1 MTLSCSCPFS
11 VSQRLNDSQRYKH
24 SRSDSTSERLC
35 LCICKNMQI
44 RKIID
49 WKICIFLLNS
59 ILFYAKIRLKGA
71 DYMLKRKIYHNL
83 LEWKNKKEHTCLLV
97 KGARQIGKTFIIDLF
112 GRENYKSY
120 IYVNFIEMP
129 QTKDIFDGELSADE
143 IYKRL
148 TLVMPEVQYIEND
161 TLIFLD
167 EIQECPNARTAL
179 KFLAIDG
186 RFDVVASGSLL
197 GIRYKEVASIPV
209 GYEEPVEMY
218 SLDFEEFLWA
228 MGYDDKKIA
237 AIREYFDRK
246 EKVPE
251 AVHEKM
257 MSLLREYIVVGGMPA
272 VVNKFVET
280 HHFGEVHKIQQAIL
294 ESYYDDISKYA
305 ANTEKP
311 KVKNAYLSIP
321 KQLAKENKKF
331 QFSVV
336 EKKATARK
344 YENSIEWL
352 RDASLVRMCYNVSA
366 PDFPLTAYEK
376 ENQYKLYTSD
386 IGLLVAMFEFDMK
399 KAVID
404 NTLKGNVKGGI
415 YENLV
420 IDILSKRGYKLC
432 YYRTDNGSVE
442 IEFLMT
448 KDAQVIPIEV
458 KAGNG
463 STISLNRLLEK
474 EDIPFGYKLISGNVG
489 VTDKKIVLPLYMAM
503 FI

>member
-1 MTLSCSCPFS
+1 
-11 VSQRLNDSQRYKH
+11 
-24 SRSDSTSERLC
+24 
-35 LCICKNMQI
+35 
-44 RKIID
+44 
-49 WKICIFLLNS
+49 
-59 ILFYAKIRLKGA
+59 
-71 DYMLKRKIYHNL
+71 MLKRKFYDKL
-83 LEWKNKKEHTCLLV
+83 LNWKNRNDHTCLLV

-120 IYVNFIEMP
+120 IYINFIEMP
-129 QTKDIFDGELSADE
+129 QTKDIFIGELSAGE

-148 TLVMPEVQYIEND
+148 TLVMPDVVYIEHD

-179 KFLAIDG
+179 KFLSLDG

-197 GIRYKEVASIPV
+197 GISYKEVLSIPV
-209 GYEEPVEMY
+209 GYEEQVEMY

-228 MGYDDKKIA
+228 NGYDADKISVL
-237 AIREYFDRK
+237 REYFDKK
-246 EKVPE
+246 EKVPD

-257 MSLLREYIVVGGMPA
+257 MSLLREYITVGGMPA
-272 VVNKFVET
+272 VVNRFVET
-280 HHFGEVHKIQQAIL
+280 QHFGEVQAIQQMIL
-294 ESYYDDISKYA
+294 DSYFDDISKYA
-305 ANTEKP
+305 TGPEKP

-376 ENQYKLYTSD
+376 ENKYKLYTSD
-386 IGLLVAMFEFDMK
+386 IGLLTAMYGFDMK

-415 YENLV
+415 YENL
-420 IDILSKRGYKLC
+420 ILDMMSKRGYKLN

-442 IEFLMT
+442 VEFLMT

-463 STISLNRLLEK
+463 STISLNTLLAK
-474 EDIPFGYKLISGNVG
+474 DDIPYGYKLISGNVG
-489 VTDKKIVLPLYMAM
+489 VNDKKIVLPLYMAM

>member
-1 MTLSCSCPFS
+1 
-11 VSQRLNDSQRYKH
+11 
-24 SRSDSTSERLC
+24 
-35 LCICKNMQI
+35 
-44 RKIID
+44 
-49 WKICIFLLNS
+49 
-59 ILFYAKIRLKGA
+59 
-71 DYMLKRKIYHNL
+71 MLKRKFYDKL
-83 LEWKNKKEHTCLLV
+83 LNWKNRNDHTCLLV

-120 IYVNFIEMP
+120 IYINFIEMP
-129 QTKDIFDGELSADE
+129 QTKDIFIGELSADE

-148 TLVMPEVQYIEND
+148 TLVMPDVVYIEHD

-179 KFLAIDG
+179 KFLALDG

-197 GIRYKEVASIPV
+197 GISYKEVSSIPV
-209 GYEEPVEMY
+209 GYEEQVEMY

-228 MGYDDKKIA
+228 NGYDADKISVL
-237 AIREYFDRK
+237 REYFDKK
-246 EKVPE
+246 EKVPD

-257 MSLLREYIVVGGMPA
+257 MSLLREYITVGGMPA
-272 VVNKFVET
+272 VVNRFVET
-280 HHFGEVHKIQQAIL
+280 QHFGEVQAIQQMIL
-294 ESYYDDISKYA
+294 DSYFDDISKYA
-305 ANTEKP
+305 TGPEKP

-352 RDASLVRMCYNVSA
+352 RDASLVRICCNVST

-386 IGLLVAMFEFDMK
+386 IGLLTAMYGFDMK

-415 YENLV
+415 YENL
-420 IDILSKRGYKLC
+420 ILDMMSKRGYKLN

-442 IEFLMT
+442 IEFLIT
-448 KDAQVIPIEV
+448 KDAQVIPIEL

-463 STISLNRLLEK
+463 STISLNTLLAK
-474 EDIPFGYKLISGNVG
+474 DDIPCGYKLISGNVG
-489 VTDKKIVLPLYMAM
+489 VNDKKIVLPLYMAM

>member
-1 MTLSCSCPFS
+1 
-11 VSQRLNDSQRYKH
+11 
-24 SRSDSTSERLC
+24 
-35 LCICKNMQI
+35 
-44 RKIID
+44 
-49 WKICIFLLNS
+49 
-59 ILFYAKIRLKGA
+59 
-71 DYMLKRKIYHNL
+71 MLKRKFYDKL
-83 LEWKNKKEHTCLLV
+83 LEWKNRNDHTCLLV

-120 IYVNFIEMP
+120 IYINFIEMP
-129 QTKDIFDGELSADE
+129 QTKDIFIGELSADE

-148 TLVMPEVQYIEND
+148 TLVMPDVVYIQHD

-179 KFLAIDG
+179 KFLALDG

-197 GIRYKEVASIPV
+197 GISSKEVSSIPV
-209 GYEEPVEMY
+209 GYEEQVEMY

-228 MGYDDKKIA
+228 MGYDAEKITVL
-237 AIREYFDRK
+237 REYFDRK
-246 EKVPE
+246 EKVPN
-251 AVHEKM
+251 AVHDKM
-257 MSLLREYIVVGGMPA
+257 MSLLREYITVGGMPA
-272 VVNKFVET
+272 VVNRFVET
-280 HHFGEVHKIQQAIL
+280 QHFGEVQAIQQMIL
-294 ESYYDDISKYA
+294 DSYFDDISKYA
-305 ANTEKP
+305 TGSEKP

-386 IGLLVAMFEFDMK
+386 IGLLTAMYGFDMK

-415 YENLV
+415 YENL
-420 IDILSKRGYKLC
+420 ILDMMSKRGYKLN

-442 IEFLMT
+442 VEFLMT

-463 STISLNRLLEK
+463 STISLNTLLAK
-474 EDIPFGYKLISGNVG
+474 DDIPYGYKLISGNVG
-489 VTDKKIVLPLYMAM
+489 VNDKKIVLQLYMAM